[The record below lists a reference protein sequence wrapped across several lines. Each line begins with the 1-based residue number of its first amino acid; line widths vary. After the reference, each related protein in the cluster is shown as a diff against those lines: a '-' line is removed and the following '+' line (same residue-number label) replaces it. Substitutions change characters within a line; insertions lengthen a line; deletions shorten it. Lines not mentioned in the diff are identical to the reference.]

1 MSIKLKGQKYT
12 VFYDPDKK
20 CLGKGGNG
28 TVFAALVEGLE
39 WEEDSFVI
47 KIYNCKNKNEERYER
62 FKREVKVVYEKLYDV
77 EGILPIIDYYLPD
90 KPTEENAAWYIMPKA
105 KNFQINAKKDLK
117 TKLEEMMNLGLI
129 IEKLHDL
136 NIVHRDIKPENIL
149 LYKDEIVLSDFG
161 LVGYAADDSLTR
173 VGERVG
179 PYKIMPPELE
189 SVQNLEIGIYK
200 FSDVYLFAKVLWMY
214 LKGDNIGFRG
224 EYKRSDSQIG
234 IDKKTFNQETLEP
247 IQILMT
253 NATKKECSSRLDIH
267 KCVKLIQKQLAIIDG
282 RLTKEEIIQY
292 KNKELFEI
300 FIDKTKPQEIVYKN
314 LNQIDEFLKNLD
326 FFTITVIF
334 ESDHSKEIIQNVR
347 YVSEL
352 TVSCFKKYSGGA
364 LSLEIA
370 GKIKSLSVSENS
382 RIAVI
387 YFEDF
392 KNYDNKYIPFYEK
405 ENSLIPQKYFYLN
418 SSYII
423 ELIF

>member
-1 MSIKLKGQKYT
+1 M
-12 VFYDPDKK
+12 
-20 CLGKGGNG
+20 
-28 TVFAALVEGLE
+28 
-39 WEEDSFVI
+39 
-47 KIYNCKNKNEERYER
+47 
-62 FKREVKVVYEKLYDV
+62 
-77 EGILPIIDYYLPD
+77 
-90 KPTEENAAWYIMPKA
+90 
-105 KNFQINAKKDLK
+105 
-117 TKLEEMMNLGLI
+117 
-129 IEKLHDL
+129 
-136 NIVHRDIKPENIL
+136 
-149 LYKDEIVLSDFG
+149 
-161 LVGYAADDSLTR
+161 
-173 VGERVG
+173 G

-189 SVQNLEIGIYK
+189 SVQNLGIDIYK

-234 IDKKTFNQETLEP
+234 IDKKIFNQETLEP

-282 RLTKEEIIQY
+282 RLAKEEIIQY

-387 YFEDF
+387 HFENF
-392 KNYDNKYIPFYEK
+392 KNNGDKYIPFFEK
-405 ENSLIPQKYFYLN
+405 GNTLIPQKYFYLN

-423 ELIF
+423 ELRF